1 MMTSRLRSWPEPIV
15 RVQTLSESGIPR
27 IPERYVK
34 PPSERPS
41 LIPNLAPRGRDRTRD
56 SINIP
61 VIDLAD
67 IMSSGDGSTLLLEHI
82 SYACREWGFFQVVN
96 HGVSDELMGAAREA
110 WREFFRLPVEAKQE
124 YANDPSTYEGYGS
137 RIGVEREATLDWSDY
152 FFLYHSPGS
161 VRNPSKWP
169 AHPPSLRELIL
180 EYGKEV
186 TELCKRL
193 LSLISRSLGCEADF
207 LERAFGGGEEFGAC
221 LRANFYPKCPQ
232 PDLALGLSAHSDPG
246 FLTILLPDPHVAGLQ
261 VRQGDHW
268 ATVEPIPNA
277 FIVNVGDQM
286 QVVTNA
292 IYRSVEHR
300 VIVNSAKERIS
311 LAFFYNPKSDL
322 LIQPAQ
328 ELVTEDRP
336 ALYSP
341 MTYEEYRTYIR
352 TKGPRGKSQLQSLV
366 RLATKKST
374 PELLRLNK

>member
-1 MMTSRLRSWPEPIV
+1 MMTSSLQSWPEPIV
-15 RVQTLSESGIPR
+15 RVQALSESGISR
-27 IPERYVK
+27 IPERFVR

-41 LIPNLAPRGRDRTRD
+41 PIPNFAPQDRDRTRD
-56 SINIP
+56 GINIP
-61 VIDLAD
+61 VIDLAG
-67 IMSSGDGSTLLLEHI
+67 IMSSADGSTLLLERI

-96 HGVSDELMGAAREA
+96 HGVSEELMGAAREA

-124 YANDPSTYEGYGS
+124 YANNPSTYEGYGS

-152 FFLYHSPGS
+152 FFLYYSPRS
-161 VRNPSKWP
+161 ARNPSKWP
-169 AHPPSLRELIL
+169 AIPLSCRELIT

-193 LSLISRSLGCEADF
+193 LSLISRSLGFEGDYF
-207 LERAFGGGEEFGAC
+207 ERAFGGEEFGAC

-232 PDLALGLSAHSDPG
+232 PDLTLGLSAHSDPG
-246 FLTILLPDPHVAGLQ
+246 FLTFLLPDPHVAGLQ
-261 VRQGDHW
+261 VRQGDQW
-268 ATVEPIPNA
+268 VTVEPIPNA
-277 FIVNVGDQM
+277 FIVNLGDQM

-300 VIVNSAKERIS
+300 VIVNSAKERVS

-322 LIQPAQ
+322 LIQPA
-328 ELVTEDRP
+328 EEFVTEDRP

-352 TKGPRGKSQLQSLV
+352 TKGPRGKSQLQSLM
-366 RLATKKST
+366 RLSTKKLT
-374 PELLRLNK
+374 P

>member
-1 MMTSRLRSWPEPIV
+1 MTSSLQSWPEPIV
-15 RVQTLSESGIPR
+15 RVQALSESGITR
-27 IPERYVK
+27 IPEGYVK

-41 LIPNLAPRGRDRTRD
+41 PVPNFTPRDHDHTHD

-61 VIDLAD
+61 VIDLAG
-67 IMSSGDGSTLLLEHI
+67 IMSSGDGSTPLLERI
-82 SYACREWGFFQVVN
+82 SYVCQEWGFFQVVN
-96 HGVSDELMGAAREA
+96 HGVSVELMGAAREV

-124 YANDPSTYEGYGS
+124 YANNPCTYEGYGS
-137 RIGVEREATLDWSDY
+137 RIGVERGATLDWCDY
-152 FFLYHSPGS
+152 FFLHYLPRS

-169 AHPPSLRELIL
+169 ALPLSCRELTS

-193 LSLISRSLGCEADF
+193 LSLLSRSLGLEGDH
-207 LERAFGGGEEFGAC
+207 LERAFGGEEALGAC

-246 FLTILLPDPHVAGLQ
+246 SMTILLPDPHVAGLQ
-261 VRQGDHW
+261 VRQGEHW
-268 ATVEPIPNA
+268 VTVKPIPNA
-277 FIVNVGDQM
+277 FIVNLGDQM

-300 VIVNSAKERIS
+300 VIVNSEKERVS
-311 LAFFYNPKSDL
+311 LAFFYNPKIDL
-322 LIQPAQ
+322 LIQPAK

-352 TKGPRGKSQLQSLV
+352 TKGPRGKSQLESLI
-366 RLATKKST
+366 RLPTKKLT
-374 PELLRLNK
+374 P